1 MSAIEAQLTSQNVQ
15 QKINQFVLTT
25 TSYIQTSTH
34 KVREQTEIVIDDIE
48 RDISA
53 FQGKRDAAALA
64 EQKRL
69 EQLRSEIQK
78 ILNDSDQLLRSLD

>member
-1 MSAIEAQLTSQNVQ
+1 VDR
-15 QKINQFVLTT
+15 KINQFVLTT
-25 TSYIQTSTH
+25 TSDLKTSAQ
-34 KVREQTEIVIDDIE
+34 KVREQTEVVINDIE

-53 FQGKRDAAALA
+53 FQGKRDAEDLA

-78 ILNDSDQLLRSLD
+78 ILNDSHELLRCLD